1 MPRSRGYSSTGPRG
15 GSPPLGIAIICVLGG
30 LGAIRGLLA
39 ALSVLGTGGPFVVV
53 GLVLAGLAL
62 GKLAILYGLWTLQRW
77 AWTWALVL
85 YGASALVS
93 LARFDLLG
101 AALSVLVVGY
111 VASKERHSR

>member
-1 MPRSRGYSSTGPRG
+1 MSRSRGYSSAGPRG
-15 GSPPLGIAIICVLGG
+15 RSTPLGIAIICILGG
-30 LGAIRGLLA
+30 ISAIRGLLA
-39 ALSVLGTGGPFVVV
+39 ALSVLGIGGPFLVV
-53 GLVLAGLAL
+53 GLVLAGLSL

-77 AWTWALVL
+77 AWTWALVF

-111 VASKERHSR
+111 VASKERHYR